1 MSRNKVHYLKKLEI
15 ISKIN
20 DHDLTVR
27 SASYDYNISVSTIK
41 DWLRLYD
48 SFGVSGLVPGTTIKY
63 PNELKMKAIEDV
75 LVNHLSKAD
84 VLKKYKITQNSV
96 LNHWIKRYNNDKT
109 LKQRGSGVKK
119 MNKGRI
125 TTFNERIAIVKAI
138 VASDYNYQALA
149 EQSGVSYQQAYSWT
163 QKYKSNGEQGLQDRR
178 GQSKNSAQQ
187 LTETEQLKIEN
198 KALKAKNELLEIE
211 NQLAKKLLEFEKD
224 VTRSL

>member
-20 DHDLTVR
+20 NHDLTVK
-27 SASYDYNISVSTIK
+27 SANYDYNLSVSSIK

-48 SFGVSGLVPGTTIKY
+48 SFGISGLVLGTTIKY

-96 LNHWIKRYNNDKT
+96 LNHWIKRYNNDQT

-125 TTFNERIAIVKAI
+125 TTFNERMAIVKAI

-149 EQSGVSYQQAYSWT
+149 EQSGVSY
-163 QKYKSNGEQGLQDRR
+163 
-178 GQSKNSAQQ
+178 
-187 LTETEQLKIEN
+187 
-198 KALKAKNELLEIE
+198 
-211 NQLAKKLLEFEKD
+211 
-224 VTRSL
+224 

>member
-1 MSRNKVHYLKKLEI
+1 MSKNKVHYLKKLEI

-20 DHDLTVR
+20 TQGLTVR
-27 SASYDYNISVSTIK
+27 SVSHDYNISVSTIK

-48 SFGVSGLVPGTTIKY
+48 SFGISGLVPGTSIKY
-63 PNELKMKAIEDV
+63 PNEIKMKAIEDI

-109 LKQRGSGVKK
+109 LKQRGVGVRK

-125 TTFNERIAIVKAI
+125 TTFIERIAIVKEI
-138 VASDYNYQALA
+138 IASDFNYQALS
-149 EQSGVSYQQAYSWT
+149 EQSGVSYQQSYSWT
-163 QKYKSNGEQGLQDRR
+163 QKYKAHGEQGLQDRR
-178 GQSKNSAQQ
+178 GKSRSSDQQ